1 MSDVVDRFLRY
12 VQIDTQSDPNS
23 DQFPSTSK
31 QLVLANLLLD
41 ELIKLGLDDASLDQ
55 NGYVMATLPTNCSQ
69 RVPVIGWI
77 AHMDTSPDM
86 SGTNVKPQVVKNYDG
101 GDIVLNQKEGI
112 VLSPLDFPELKN
124 YIGRTI
130 ITSDGNTLLGA
141 DDKAG
146 VAAIMSAI
154 KYLVDHP
161 DVPHGTLKIGF
172 TPDEEIGRGTDRFDV
187 HKFGADF
194 AYTVDGGE
202 VGELEYENFNAAGAR
217 ITVKGRG
224 VHPGSAKNK
233 MISAINIAIDIAQ
246 SIPAQMKPEFTEN
259 YEGFFHLTRF
269 DGMLEKSTLFYI
281 LREHDSKK
289 FEWQKGLMKK
299 AVEMA
304 NYKYGQGT
312 ASLDLKD
319 QYYNMK
325 EKILPV
331 MHIVETAKE
340 AIEAVGIDPKIIPV
354 RGGTDGAR
362 LSYMGLPCPNLFAGG
377 HNFHGRFEYLPQESL
392 ESAKEVILKIIELYT
407 QRAV

>member
-112 VLSPLDFPELKN
+112 VLSPLDFPEMKN
-124 YIGRTI
+124 YIGQTI

-269 DGMLEKSTLFYI
+269 DCMLEKSTLFYI